1 MRVIICLIALFFL
14 SCEPLVTQF
23 EELDEAVYY
32 QAAEITT
39 PPDRTLSLT
48 VVTWNIRFGAGR
60 IDWYIDSCGDRV
72 LLTEK
77 EVVKN
82 LETIA
87 REMGEMRA
95 DILLLQE
102 VDRNSKRSAYI
113 DQIQWL
119 LDHTELNYGVYA
131 PILKSQFIPSD
142 GLGRMDQGNVIL
154 SRWKISAAERIQ
166 LALRGAQ
173 SALTQYF
180 WARRNIIRCKI
191 KVPGNDNFWAVNV
204 HTAAFSTDDTKE
216 KHVKLFKSELDELD
230 GIGATFVGGGDFN
243 TIPPGSEKTEYC
255 DEDRCPSEALD
266 QCGDGLD
273 YTMEQDWLA
282 SLYGDYTPAVALE
295 DYLMDNSSYFTH
307 NRSGTDWWD
316 RKLDYL
322 FTNGSWANT
331 TGATHQDM
339 FNLSDHA
346 PVSAEL
352 LLTQ

>member
-1 MRVIICLIALFFL
+1 MRVIICLIALLFL

-119 LDHTELNYGVYA
+119 LDHTELN
-131 PILKSQFIPSD
+131 
-142 GLGRMDQGNVIL
+142 
-154 SRWKISAAERIQ
+154 
-166 LALRGAQ
+166 
-173 SALTQYF
+173 
-180 WARRNIIRCKI
+180 
-191 KVPGNDNFWAVNV
+191 
-204 HTAAFSTDDTKE
+204 
-216 KHVKLFKSELDELD
+216 
-230 GIGATFVGGGDFN
+230 
-243 TIPPGSEKTEYC
+243 
-255 DEDRCPSEALD
+255 
-266 QCGDGLD
+266 
-273 YTMEQDWLA
+273 
-282 SLYGDYTPAVALE
+282 
-295 DYLMDNSSYFTH
+295 
-307 NRSGTDWWD
+307 
-316 RKLDYL
+316 
-322 FTNGSWANT
+322 
-331 TGATHQDM
+331 
-339 FNLSDHA
+339 
-346 PVSAEL
+346 
-352 LLTQ
+352 